1 MVTGEFGLPD
11 ATFRNN
17 WLSELT
23 RNSHQV
29 SPFVQPNPFNPG
41 EKSGRGEEMCIGAGA
56 HTHYWD
62 QSAPDIAEKL
72 DDLIKP

>member
-1 MVTGEFGLPD
+1 
-11 ATFRNN
+11 
-17 WLSELT
+17 
-23 RNSHQV
+23 
-29 SPFVQPNPFNPG
+29 
-41 EKSGRGEEMCIGAGA
+41 MCIGAGA